1 MTRILLALA
10 AAGVLSACAL
20 PEPAANTQS
29 AYVEKETITGSRI
42 PPKNHNSQGVKGE
55 EVNGLNRDEI
65 FRPKSTGLNG
75 GG

>member
-10 AAGVLSACAL
+10 CAGLLAACAL
-20 PEPAANTQS
+20 PEPSANTQS
-29 AYVEKETITGSRI
+29 TYVEKETITGSRI
-42 PPKNHNSQGVKGE
+42 PPKNHNAQGVKSE
-55 EVNGLNRDEI
+55 KVDSMNRDEI